1 MDLSVCREEVKG
13 RKAALKNAS
22 DTQDKYNFALYVPV
36 IKHQQWENNAGRV
49 TLHIT
54 IKDPVKIFAGWLV
67 KKSPLTVLDLD
78 ELGSQAWLLID
89 GEKSIYEISK
99 EINKDGKYTS
109 EEALRR
115 LVTFVRYLAKKGWIT
130 FKGVRSREDL

>member
-1 MDLSVCREEVKG
+1 LKEVS
-13 RKAALKNAS
+13 NAK
-22 DTQDKYNFALYVPV
+22 DKYNFALYVPV
-36 IKHQQWENNAGRV
+36 IKLQQWENKSGRV
-49 TLHIT
+49 TLHLIT
-54 IKDPVKIFAGWLV
+54 KDPVKKFAGWLV
-67 KKSPLTVLDLD
+67 KKSPVTTLDLD
-78 ELGSQAWLLID
+78 EMGSKAWLLID

-99 EINKDGKYTS
+99 EINKDGKDTS

>member
-1 MDLSVCREEVKG
+1 M
-13 RKAALKNAS
+13 KAASPA
-22 DTQDKYNFALYVPV
+22 TDKYNFALYIPE
-36 IKHQQWENNAGRV
+36 IKHHQWEIQAGRV
-49 TLHIT
+49 RLTHT
-54 IKDPVKIFAGWLV
+54 TRDPVRKFAGWLV
-67 KKSPLTVLDLD
+67 KKSPVSTLDLD
-78 ELGSQAWLLID
+78 ELGSKAWLLID

-99 EINKDGKYTS
+99 EINKDGKDTP

>member
-1 MDLSVCREEVKG
+1 MKEVSTAK
-13 RKAALKNAS
+13 
-22 DTQDKYNFALYVPV
+22 DKYNFALYIPV
-36 IKHQQWENNAGRV
+36 IKHQQWENDAGRV

-54 IKDPVKIFAGWLV
+54 TKDPVKKFAGWLV
-67 KKSPLTVLDLD
+67 KKSPVTTLDLD
-78 ELGSQAWLLID
+78 EMGSKAWLLID

-99 EINKDGKYTS
+99 EINKDGKDTS

>member
-1 MDLSVCREEVKG
+1 LKEVSTAK
-13 RKAALKNAS
+13 
-22 DTQDKYNFALYVPV
+22 DQYNFALYVPV
-36 IKHQQWENNAGRV
+36 IKHQQWENDAGRV
-49 TLHIT
+49 KLHCT
-54 IKDPVKIFAGWLV
+54 IKDPVRIFAGWLV
-67 KKSPLTVLDLD
+67 KKSPSITLDLD
-78 ELGSQAWLLID
+78 EMGSKAWLLID

-99 EINKDGKYTS
+99 EINKDGKDSS

>member
-1 MDLSVCREEVKG
+1 MGLPVLHKEGKG
-13 RKAALKNAS
+13 RKIGLKEVSAAK
-22 DTQDKYNFALYVPV
+22 DKYNFALYVPV
-36 IKHQQWENNAGRV
+36 IKHQQWENDAGRV

-54 IKDPVKIFAGWLV
+54 TKDPVKKFAGWLV
-67 KKSPLTVLDLD
+67 KKSPVTTLDLD
-78 ELGSQAWLLID
+78 EMGSKAWLLID

-99 EINKDGKYTS
+99 EINKDGKDTP

-130 FKGVRSREDL
+130 FKGVRRREDL

>member
-1 MDLSVCREEVKG
+1 MKEVSTAK
-13 RKAALKNAS
+13 
-22 DTQDKYNFALYVPV
+22 DKYNFALYVPV

-54 IKDPVKIFAGWLV
+54 TRDPIKKFAGWLM
-67 KKSPLTVLDLD
+67 KKSPVTSIDLD
-78 ELGSQAWLLID
+78 EMGSKAWLLIN

-99 EINKDGKYTS
+99 EINKDGKDTS